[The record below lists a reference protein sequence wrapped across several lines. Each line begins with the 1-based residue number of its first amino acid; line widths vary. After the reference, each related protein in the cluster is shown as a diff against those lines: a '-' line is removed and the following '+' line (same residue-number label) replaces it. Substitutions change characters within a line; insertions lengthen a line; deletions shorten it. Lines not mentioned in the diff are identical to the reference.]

1 MVVYLSIEGEEFEGE
16 SFVFRDV
23 EEDESVLY
31 QGQLSCVLVG
41 VFQHMNRCCLL
52 HGGGVLLWV
61 FGLRGR

>member
-31 QGQLSCVLVG
+31 QGQLSCALVG
-41 VFQHMNRCCLL
+41 F
-52 HGGGVLLWV
+52 
-61 FGLRGR
+61 F